1 MVSLRTSVAAFV
13 LLASLLGLGVGCDS
27 GGGAMTILDV
37 QPRKGSASGG
47 QRIAILGKNFRT
59 DIGYTVYFGAKKS
72 PAVTIIDPQ
81 TLVVETPLMDNA
93 GPVDITLRADNG
105 DAFKIAAAFAY
116 EDGASMGAPKGNLK
130 F

>member
-1 MVSLRTSVAAFV
+1 MVSFKSTVAAV
-13 LLASLLGLGVGCDS
+13 LLALGVLGAGCGS
-27 GGGAMTILDV
+27 GGGEMQILDV

-72 PAVTIIDPQ
+72 PAVTIVDPK

-93 GPVDITLRADNG
+93 GPVEITLRADNG
-105 DAFKIAAAFAY
+105 DAFKIASAFAF
-116 EDGASMGAPKGNLK
+116 EDGASAGAPKGNLK